1 MSDNIEALK
10 MLELLEGDDL
20 MPALATYPAATPA
33 ASSEPASITTTLY
46 DLITALNAEVGP
58 EDDALVTAAVVHLI
72 NANCAKF
79 VGSRKRLA
87 IVDA

>member
-1 MSDNIEALK
+1 
-10 MLELLEGDDL
+10 
-20 MPALATYPAATPA
+20 MPALAAYPAATPA
-33 ASSEPASITTTLY
+33 ASLDQASITTTLY
-46 DLITALNAEVGP
+46 DLVEALNAEVNP

-72 NANCAKF
+72 NANRARF

>member
-1 MSDNIEALK
+1 
-10 MLELLEGDDL
+10 
-20 MPALATYPAATPA
+20 MPALATYSATTPA
-33 ASSEPASITTTLY
+33 SASDSTSITTTLY
-46 DLITALNAEVGP
+46 DLVAALNEEVNP

-72 NANCAKF
+72 NANRARF